1 MEAFGKSENAIFYF
15 TKGILKMKK
24 SISLVL
30 AATLAIFSAISAS
43 AASKDISVYLDGY
56 NGADGQ
62 KINFDIPPQTINGRT
77 MVPIRAIFE
86 AMGANVAWDEAT
98 NTSTSTKDS
107 TTVKMTLNSTT
118 EYING
123 VAAEMDVTPVVI
135 DGRTLAPARY
145 VAEAFGYIVKWDEPT
160 KSVLISKNS
169 TYDISQV
176 TDGTREHPLKLGSTI
191 TFDFWYYDEEQ
202 GNCTLTLDSYIT
214 AEEASKISEYEY
226 YAKNNRDFIKGHI
239 KLNQYSSSDECS
251 DMIYESK
258 AVTSKL
264 KPLSNY
270 TWYSDLSPSSYN
282 VSLYSGGETDCYI
295 PIVKDELTDGET
307 VDYFTITYRSGG
319 RYDDKKT
326 VWFSLR

>member
-1 MEAFGKSENAIFYF
+1 
-15 TKGILKMKK
+15 MKK

-30 AATLAIFSAISAS
+30 AAILAIFSTVSAS

-56 NGADGQ
+56 TGADGQ
-62 KINFDIPPQTINGRT
+62 KINFDVPPQTINGRT

-98 NTSTSTKDS
+98 HTAISTKDS

-145 VAEAFGYIVKWDEPT
+145 VAEAFGYIVKWDEAT
-160 KSVLISKNS
+160 RSVLISKNS
-169 TYDISQV
+169 TYDISQI

-191 TFDFWYYDEEQ
+191 TFDFWGYDEEQ
-202 GNCTLTLDSYIT
+202 GNCTLTLDSYLT
-214 AEEASKISEYEY
+214 AEEASKISGKEYF
-226 YAKNNRDFIKGHI
+226 ADNRDFIKGHI

-251 DMIYESK
+251 FSTMIYESK

-264 KPLSNY
+264 KPLGIY
-270 TWYSDLSPSSYN
+270 LWYSDLSLFSYGIN
-282 VSLYSGGETDCYI
+282 LYSGGESDCYI
-295 PIVKDELTDGET
+295 PIRKDELTDGET
-307 VDYFTITYRSGG
+307 IDYFTITYRSGS

-326 VWFSLR
+326 IWFSLK